1 MKNSQKI
8 EWLLTSTF
16 TTTYQI
22 AKTTG
27 ESTQFLD
34 RYKKDP
40 SLIGGMRLDKA
51 EVILGY
57 ISNLTRKDVFPE
69 KWNNQQILVE
79 GATEKEIEDLFS
91 TMKFSSKLNWIK
103 EYKDKLIV
111 NFDTVSNKTFNTYPY
126 KLENLNLIFKAW
138 EIKLRNR
145 FISYMRACGTKHYF
159 GGSRVLYEVDGKKY
173 QLITRINKPSVGKAV
188 DFLGFIETDVY
199 RDDLAYKPDENIYLS
214 NEDLYRP

>member
-1 MKNSQKI
+1 MKDSLKI
-8 EWLLTSTF
+8 KWLLTSSF
-16 TTTYQI
+16 VTTYQI

-40 SLIGGMRLDKA
+40 SLIGGMRLEKA
-51 EVILGY
+51 EILLDY
-57 ISNLTRKDVFPE
+57 IKNLSREEVFPE

-79 GATEKEIEDLFS
+79 EATGKEIEDLFS
-91 TMKFSSKLNWIK
+91 TMKFSAKINWIK

-111 NFDTVSNKTFNTYPY
+111 NFDTVSNKTFNTYPHR
-126 KLENLNLIFKAW
+126 LENLNLIFKAW
-138 EIKLRNR
+138 EMKLRDR

-173 QLITRINKPSVGKAV
+173 QLVTPVNKPSIGKAV
-188 DFLGFIETDVY
+188 DFLGFVETDVY
-199 RDDLAYKPDENIYLS
+199 RDDLAYKVDEENSYLS
-214 NEDLYRP
+214 NEDL